1 MKEIINTASH
11 PISYSIVTPVYNCGD
26 QTKELLESLSRQAFR
41 NFEIILV
48 EDGKGD
54 SYEVAKAYENK
65 LNLQYYYLKDSG
77 VSHRRNYGISKA
89 RSSFYLFF
97 DSDCI
102 IPEDYFEKLD
112 RQYTTD
118 AFDAFGGKDAA
129 LKSFTPF
136 QQAVNYA
143 MTSFFTTGGIRGSKK
158 KIDKFY
164 PRSFN
169 MGFSKEVFEKT
180 GGFPEDITP
189 PGEDMILS
197 IRIYEKGF
205 KVKSCPDLFVYHK
218 RKTSFR
224 RFFRQIYSFAYVR
237 LKISFMYPE
246 TFKLF
251 YLLPVFFT
259 LYCLLALIFAPF
271 ISMLLFFPIFLY
283 ILLVFADAWI
293 KTGKL
298 QIALLSVGTSFMQF
312 WAYGS
317 GFFISLCKAGNR
329 KSIQN
334 NHN

>member
-1 MKEIINTASH
+1 MSDINHPENGIISF
-11 PISYSIVTPVYNCGD
+11 SIITPVYNCGG
-26 QTKELLESLSRQAFR
+26 QTAELLESLTQQTRR
-41 NFEIILV
+41 DFEIILI
-48 EDGKGD
+48 EDGSGD
-54 SYEVAKAYENK
+54 SREIAEKYRDK
-65 LNLQYYYLKDSG
+65 LHLQYYYLKNSG

-89 RSSFYLFF
+89 RSPFLIFF

-112 RQYTTD
+112 QLYKEKH
-118 AFDAFGGKDAA
+118 FDAFGGKDAA
-129 LKSFTPF
+129 LKCFTPF

-143 MTSFFTTGGIRGSKK
+143 MTSFLTTGGIRGSKK

-169 MGFSKEVFEKT
+169 MGFSQEVFQKT

-205 KVKSCPDLFVYHK
+205 KVQSCPDLFVYHK
-218 RKTSFR
+218 RKTSFK
-224 RFFRQIYSFAYVR
+224 RFFRQIYSFAYAR
-237 LKISFMYPE
+237 LKISFLYPD

-251 YLLPVFFT
+251 YLLPVLFT
-259 LYCLLALIFAPF
+259 LYCLLAVVFAPL
-271 ISMLLFFPIFLY
+271 ISGLLFFPLFLY
-283 ILLVFADAWI
+283 SLLVFADAWM

-298 QIALLSVGTSFMQF
+298 QIAMLSVGTSFMQF

-317 GFFISLCKAGNR
+317 GFFISLCNKILKKKHR
-329 KSIQN
+329 
-334 NHN
+334 

>member
-1 MKEIINTASH
+1 MK
-11 PISYSIVTPVYNCGD
+11 YSIIVPVYNCAE
-26 QTKELLESLSRQAFR
+26 QTAELLASLAGQTFR
-41 NFEIILV
+41 DFEVILI
-48 EDGKGD
+48 EDGRGD
-54 SYEVAKAYENK
+54 SKDVAEFYQDR
-65 LNLQYYYLKDSG
+65 LSIQYYYISGSG
-77 VSHRRNYGISKA
+77 VSFRRNYGISKA
-89 RSSFYLFF
+89 KSSFYIFF

-112 RQYTTD
+112 SLYRTVG
-118 AFDAFGGKDAA
+118 FDAFGGKDAA

-169 MGFSKEVFEKT
+169 MGFSKDVFLKT

-197 IRIYEKGF
+197 IRIYEHGF
-205 KVKSCPDLFVYHK
+205 KVQSYPELYVYHK
-218 RKTSFR
+218 RKTSFK

-237 LKISFMYPE
+237 LKISFMYPD

-251 YLLPVFFT
+251 YLLPACFT
-259 LYCLLALIFAPF
+259 LYCIFALISIPF
-271 ISMLLFFPIFLY
+271 FSVLLFFPLFLY
-283 ILLVFADAWI
+283 SMIIFTDSLV
-293 KTGKL
+293 KTRSVK
-298 QIALLSVGTSFMQF
+298 IAFLSVGTSFTQL

-317 GFFISLCKAGNR
+317 GFFISLLHK
-329 KSIQN
+329 Q
-334 NHN
+334 

>member
-1 MKEIINTASH
+1 MKEINNPLFS
-11 PISYSIVTPVYNCGD
+11 PISFSIVTPVYNCGE
-26 QTKELLESLSRQAFR
+26 QTEELLESLTRQTCQ
-41 NFEIILV
+41 NFEIILI

-54 SYEVAKAYENK
+54 SYEIAEKYKNL
-65 LNLQYYYLKDSG
+65 LNLQYYYLKGSG

-102 IPEDYFEKLD
+102 IPEDYFQKLT
-112 RQYTTD
+112 RQYESVH
-118 AFDAFGGKDAA
+118 FDAFGGKDAA
-129 LKSFTPF
+129 MKNFTPF

-143 MTSFFTTGGIRGSKK
+143 MTSFLTTGGIRGSKK

-169 MGFSKEVFEKT
+169 MGFSKQVFEKT

-205 KVKSCPDLFVYHK
+205 KVQTCPDMFVYHK
-218 RKTSFR
+218 RKTSFK

-237 LKISFMYPE
+237 LKISFMYPN

-259 LYCLLALIFAPF
+259 LYCLLAVVFAPI
-271 ISMLLFFPIFLY
+271 ISTLLFFPLFLY
-283 ILLVFADAWI
+283 ILLVLTDAWI
-293 KTGKL
+293 KTKSL
-298 QIALLSVGTSFMQF
+298 KIALLSVGTSFTQF

-317 GFFISLCKAGNR
+317 GFFISLCKKLTSSNS
-329 KSIQN
+329 KK
-334 NHN
+334 